1 MASGDMSGDAC
12 ITRSNL
18 HHSFQ
23 TVVRPRPPS
32 ARLLHRSAVMPAKNL
47 EASGE
52 LGRPPR
58 ARLSSV
64 DPFAVTLPATGETK
78 SAPSSA
84 ATTTVVIKS
93 GARAQGLRGVFLTLA
108 QQHAEAAVWL
118 AALET
123 TTDPHARR
131 ESWTRLRVALLSH
144 ERAEAE
150 VVYSTLQRFGLTQPL
165 ASDHEAAAA
174 KLEELI
180 GTVQRLDPSDPR
192 FLAEVAR
199 LASYVRSHAEEE
211 ENVWFPA
218 AQAILTDGRLEQL
231 DATFLETQGLVRAEL

>member
-1 MASGDMSGDAC
+1 
-12 ITRSNL
+12 
-18 HHSFQ
+18 
-23 TVVRPRPPS
+23 
-32 ARLLHRSAVMPAKNL
+32 MPAKNL
-47 EASGE
+47 EASGD
-52 LGRPPR
+52 LGRAPR
-58 ARLSSV
+58 ARSSSV

-78 SAPSSA
+78 PTPSSA
-84 ATTTVVIKS
+84 AKTAVVIKS
-93 GARAQGLRGVFLTLA
+93 ATARAQGLRGVFLTLA
-108 QQHAEAAVWL
+108 QQHAEAAALL

-123 TTDPHARR
+123 TEDPHARR

-144 ERAEAE
+144 ERAETE

-165 ASDHEAAAA
+165 AGEHEHAAA

-180 GTVQRLDPSDPR
+180 GTVQRLDPSDPL

-231 DATFLETQGLVRAEL
+231 ETTFLETQGLVRAEL

>member
-1 MASGDMSGDAC
+1 
-12 ITRSNL
+12 
-18 HHSFQ
+18 
-23 TVVRPRPPS
+23 
-32 ARLLHRSAVMPAKNL
+32 MPAKNL

-52 LGRPPR
+52 LERAPR

-64 DPFAVTLPATGETK
+64 DPFAVTLPAT
-78 SAPSSA
+78 SATRPTPSSA
-84 ATTTVVIKS
+84 AKTAVVIKS
-93 GARAQGLRGVFLTLA
+93 ATARAQGLRGVFLTLA
-108 QQHAEAAVWL
+108 QQHAEAAALL

-123 TTDPHARR
+123 TADPHARR

-144 ERAEAE
+144 ERAETE

-165 ASDHEAAAA
+165 ASAHEHAAAM
-174 KLEELI
+174 LEELI
-180 GTVQRLDPSDPR
+180 GTVQRLDPSDPL
-192 FLAEVAR
+192 FLGEVAR

-231 DATFLETQGLVRAEL
+231 EATFLETQGLVRAEL